1 MPTST
6 LCLIGDPSASAGTP
20 PRLTDASASD
30 PHVRVSD
37 LGVNRGDGVFEVA
50 GCLAGRVQALDAHLD
65 RLARSA
71 AMLDLPA
78 PNLEHYR
85 AAVHRCVDA
94 LTVAQP
100 DRELLV
106 KFVYT
111 RGQEMGAPT
120 PPTGWA
126 MAYPNPDHSAQ
137 RAGIDVVTLSRGIA
151 SGVGR
156 DAPWL
161 LPGAKSLSYAVNRA
175 AMREAARR
183 GAHDVL
189 FVSTDGHA
197 LEGPSSSLIA
207 RIRGVLVS
215 PHPDEGVLP
224 GTTQADV
231 FAWAAARGVPTQVR
245 PVPASELADA
255 DALWLVASGRLCSP
269 IRSLDGRP
277 YAVDAALTAEWNAAL
292 LARG

>member
-1 MPTST
+1 
-6 LCLIGDPSASAGTP
+6 
-20 PRLTDASASD
+20 
-30 PHVRVSD
+30 
-37 LGVNRGDGVFEVA
+37 
-50 GCLAGRVQALDAHLD
+50 
-65 RLARSA
+65 
-71 AMLDLPA
+71 
-78 PNLEHYR
+78 
-85 AAVHRCVDA
+85 
-94 LTVAQP
+94 
-100 DRELLV
+100 
-106 KFVYT
+106 
-111 RGQEMGAPT
+111 MGAAT

-126 MAYPNPDHSAQ
+126 MAYLSPDHTAQ
-137 RAGIDVVTLSRGIA
+137 RAGIDVVTLSRGVA
-151 SGVGR
+151 SDVTR
-156 DAPWL
+156 SAPWL

-183 GAHDVL
+183 GADDVL

-207 RIRGVLVS
+207 RIGGVLVT

-231 FAWAAARGVPTQVR
+231 FAWAEAHGGRTQVR

-277 YAVDAALTAEWNAAL
+277 YAVDAALTAEWNRML
-292 LARG
+292 RARG

>member
-1 MPTST
+1 MPGIT
-6 LCLIGDPSASAGTP
+6 LCLIEDPSAPAGAP

-30 PHVRVSD
+30 PHVLVGD

-50 GCLAGRVQALDAHLD
+50 GCLSGRVQALDAHLA

-71 AMLDLPA
+71 GMLDLPA
-78 PNLEHYR
+78 PNLEHYA

-94 LTVAQP
+94 LTARHP
-100 DRELLV
+100 DEEILV
-106 KFVYT
+106 KVVYT
-111 RGQEMGAPT
+111 RGQEMGAAT

-126 MAYPNPDHSAQ
+126 MAYLNPDHSAQ
-137 RAGIDVVTLSRGIA
+137 RAGIDVVTLSRGVA
-151 SGVGR
+151 SDVASS
-156 DAPWL
+156 APWL

-183 GAHDVL
+183 GADDAL

-207 RIRGVLVS
+207 RIHGVLVT
-215 PHPDEGVLP
+215 PHPDEGVLA

-231 FAWAAARGVPTQVR
+231 FAWAAARGVRTETR
-245 PVPASELADA
+245 PLPACELADA

-277 YAVDAALTAEWNAAL
+277 YAVDAELTAAWNAAL